1 MYLYSPS
8 LERSQATFRLSFVAV
23 FLVYLAGAR
32 YFDKT
37 PNGVLSYWILAG
49 YLFFSGS
56 MVAISHR
63 AQAAST
69 SRLNACVVLDQI
81 FIAALY
87 VGFGEIG
94 APVLLCPALASVG
107 YAVRYGPAFAYKC
120 AAAGLVFLVPA
131 MAISDYWSTVPL
143 TAAGMIVS
151 NCCLPV
157 YAAAISQRIRR
168 DNRSM
173 RRRASDLLL
182 AKQAVETQLRHD
194 PLTGLLNRAGLD
206 AVIDSAIGRSGRC
219 DLCAVAAMDLD
230 GFKKI
235 NDTYG
240 HQVGDE
246 LLVEVGK
253 LIRAHIPGAAARY
266 GGDEFIFAV
275 GAAVAWPDVISSFE
289 HLRTSI
295 AALEVA
301 PGARVSTSV
310 GVYAV
315 SPERPA
321 NRADL
326 LEAADKL
333 MYLAKRRGRDQIQTS
348 FATSDHLTARATAD
362 SFVQAPQRG

>member
-1 MYLYSPS
+1 MYIYSPS

-23 FLVYLAGAR
+23 FLAYLAGAT

-37 PNGVLSYWILAG
+37 PHGVLSYWILAG
-49 YLFFSGS
+49 YLFFSAS

-63 AQAAST
+63 AQAPSIA
-69 SRLNACVVLDQI
+69 RLNACVVLDQF

-94 APVLLCPALASVG
+94 APVLLCPALSSVG
-107 YAVRYGPAFAYKC
+107 YAVRYGPGFAYKC
-120 AAAGLVFLVPA
+120 AAAGLVCLVPA
-131 MAISDYWSTVPL
+131 MAMSDYWSSVPL
-143 TAAGMIVS
+143 TAAGMIFS

-206 AVIDSAIGRSGRC
+206 AVIDAAMERPGKCELR
-219 DLCAVAAMDLD
+219 AVAAMDLD

-240 HQVGDE
+240 HQVGDD

-266 GGDEFIFAV
+266 GGDEFIFALRTSV
-275 GAAVAWPDVISSFE
+275 SWPSVISSFE
-289 HLRTSI
+289 YLRTAI
-295 AALEVA
+295 AALQVV
-301 PGARVSTSV
+301 PGARVSASV

-315 SPERPA
+315 PLQESA
-321 NRADL
+321 NRSDL
-326 LEAADKL
+326 IEAADKL
-333 MYLAKRRGRDQIQTS
+333 MYLAKRRGRDQIQTNVERPR
-348 FATSDHLTARATAD
+348 T
-362 SFVQAPQRG
+362 

>member
-1 MYLYSPS
+1 MALYSSS

-23 FLVYLAGAR
+23 FLVYLAGAS

-37 PNGVLSYWILAG
+37 PKGVLSYWILAG
-49 YLFFSGS
+49 YLFFSAS

-63 AQAAST
+63 AQAASI
-69 SRLNACVVLDQI
+69 SRLNTCVVLDQF

-107 YAVRYGPAFAYKC
+107 YAVRYGPGFAYKC
-120 AAAGLVFLVPA
+120 AAAGLVCLVPA
-131 MAISDYWSTVPL
+131 LAMSDYWSSVPL
-143 TAAGMIVS
+143 TATGMIVS

-157 YAAAISQRIRR
+157 YAAVISQRIRR

-182 AKQAVETQLRHD
+182 AKQAVETQLRND

-206 AVIDSAIGRSGRC
+206 AVIDSAIDRPGKCELR
-219 DLCAVAAMDLD
+219 AVAAMDLD

-240 HQVGDE
+240 HQTGDQ

-266 GGDEFIFAV
+266 GGDEFIFALRT
-275 GAAVAWPDVISSFE
+275 AVAWPDVISSFE

-295 AALEVA
+295 AALEVV
-301 PGARVSTSV
+301 PGARVSASV
-310 GVYAV
+310 GVYSV
-315 SPERPA
+315 PPHQSV
-321 NRADL
+321 NRSDL

-348 FATSDHLTARATAD
+348 FATPDDVTVSA
-362 SFVQAPQRG
+362 GK